1 MAETPSTP
9 ATNEADDAAA
19 FKFVVETEGVRRDV
33 TMTVSPRPTSASGWA
48 SVVAALNEFVAAHP
62 ERF

>member
-1 MAETPSTP
+1 MDETPSTP
-9 ATNEADDAAA
+9 ASDDAAT

-33 TMTVSPRPTSASGWA
+33 TMTVSPRPTSAEGWA
-48 SVVAALNEFVAAHP
+48 DVVAALNELVAAHP

>member
-1 MAETPSTP
+1 MDEIPSTP
-9 ATNEADDAAA
+9 ASSKADDAAT

-33 TMTVSPRPTSASGWA
+33 TMTVSPRPTSAEGWA
-48 SVVAALNEFVAAHP
+48 DVVAALNDLVAAHP